1 MNFKVN
7 IQLFFLSFRIIAIIV
22 CISFPS
28 GNEHLGFDRL
38 GWTIRLKS
46 KVWFVISDAPIFEI
60 LYLLHVICI
69 TAVVKTTGQPEV
81 AEPAAK
87 RAEERDGWLLAL
99 KETYDQIPAHVKAEL
114 KKEVRLYNMKKEEE
128 RAQQQ

>member
-1 MNFKVN
+1 M
-7 IQLFFLSFRIIAIIV
+7 LLY
-22 CISFPS
+22 
-28 GNEHLGFDRL
+28 
-38 GWTIRLKS
+38 LKS
-46 KVWFVISDAPIFEI
+46 Y
-60 LYLLHVICI
+60 YLLLVICI
-69 TAVVKTTGQPEV
+69 TAAVKTTDQPEG
-81 AEPAAK
+81 AESAAK

>member
-1 MNFKVN
+1 MLLYFK
-7 IQLFFLSFRIIAIIV
+7 S
-22 CISFPS
+22 
-28 GNEHLGFDRL
+28 
-38 GWTIRLKS
+38 
-46 KVWFVISDAPIFEI
+46 
-60 LYLLHVICI
+60 YLLLVICI

>member
-1 MNFKVN
+1 MNFKVMS
-7 IQLFFLSFRIIAIIV
+7 ILALIALV
-22 CISFPS
+22 FAFSASAHPV
-28 GNEHLGFDRL
+28 E
-38 GWTIRLKS
+38 
-46 KVWFVISDAPIFEI
+46 EQ
-60 LYLLHVICI
+60 
-69 TAVVKTTGQPEV
+69 VKTTGQPEV

>member
-1 MNFKVN
+1 
-7 IQLFFLSFRIIAIIV
+7 
-22 CISFPS
+22 
-28 GNEHLGFDRL
+28 
-38 GWTIRLKS
+38 
-46 KVWFVISDAPIFEI
+46 
-60 LYLLHVICI
+60 
-69 TAVVKTTGQPEV
+69 V